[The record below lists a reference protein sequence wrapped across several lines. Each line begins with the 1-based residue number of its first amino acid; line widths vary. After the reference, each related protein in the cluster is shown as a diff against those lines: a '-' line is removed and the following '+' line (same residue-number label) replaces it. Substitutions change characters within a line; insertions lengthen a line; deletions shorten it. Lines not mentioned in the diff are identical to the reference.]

1 MFLGARKGLRG
12 RKPTAPDLGNASGG
26 SMKYT
31 IRDIVEIGI
40 FVGLALALN
49 LPIFSIHIMPNA
61 GSISFT
67 LIPLCIIALRKSW
80 WKTLIA
86 TALIYGVF
94 ACLMDGYGFQTY
106 PLDYMLAYGSLTL
119 VSLVRK
125 PIMEK
130 KLGIIYLI
138 VSMII
143 ATLFRILFATI
154 DGVWLYNFTFLASFI
169 YNATYISI
177 TGAVTLGVL
186 IILYKPLQI
195 VMKKY
200 PDTKEIQ

>member
-1 MFLGARKGLRG
+1 
-12 RKPTAPDLGNASGG
+12 
-26 SMKYT
+26 MKYT
-31 IRDIVEIGI
+31 IKDITEIGI
-40 FVGLALALN
+40 LVGLALVLN
-49 LPIFSIHIMPNA
+49 LPVFSIHIMPNA

-67 LIPLCIIALRKSW
+67 MIPLFIIALRKSW

-106 PLDYMLAYGSLTL
+106 PLDYMLAYGSITL

-125 PIMEK
+125 PIFEK
-130 KLGIIYLI
+130 KPGIIYLI
-138 VSMII
+138 VSAVI
-143 ATLFRILFATI
+143 AILLRILFATI

-177 TGAVTLGVL
+177 TGAISLGIL
-186 IILYKPLQI
+186 LLLYKPLQLI
-195 VMKKY
+195 INKY

>member
-1 MFLGARKGLRG
+1 MGAHKGLRG
-12 RKPTAPDLGNASGG
+12 RKPTTPDLGNASGG
-26 SMKYT
+26 NMKYT
-31 IRDIVEIGI
+31 IKDITEIGI
-40 FVGLALALN
+40 LVGLALVLN
-49 LPIFSIHIMPNA
+49 LPVFSIHIMPNA

-67 LIPLCIIALRKSW
+67 MIPLFIIALRKSW

-106 PLDYMLAYGSLTL
+106 PLDYMLAYGSITL
-119 VSLVRK
+119 VSLVRR
-125 PIMEK
+125 PIFEK

-138 VSMII
+138 VSAVI
-143 ATLFRILFATI
+143 AILLRILFATI
-154 DGVWLYNFTFLASFI
+154 DGVWLYSFTFLASFI

-177 TGAVTLGVL
+177 TGAISLGIL
-186 IILYKPLQI
+186 LLLYKPLQLI
-195 VMKKY
+195 INKY

>member
-1 MFLGARKGLRG
+1 M
-12 RKPTAPDLGNASGG
+12 PTTPDLGNASGG
-26 SMKYT
+26 NMKYT
-31 IRDIVEIGI
+31 IKDIAEIGI
-40 FVGLALALN
+40 LVGLALVLN
-49 LPIFSIHIMPNA
+49 IQIFSIHIMPNA

-67 LIPLCIIALRKSW
+67 MIPLFIIALRKSW

-106 PLDYMLAYGSLTL
+106 PLDYMLAYGSITV

-125 PIMEK
+125 QIFEK
-130 KLGIIYLI
+130 RLGVVYLI
-138 VSMII
+138 VSVVI
-143 ATLFRILFATI
+143 AILLRILFATL
-154 DGVWLYNFTFLASFI
+154 DGVWIYNTTFLASFI

-177 TGAVTLGVL
+177 TGALSLAVL
-186 IILYKPLQI
+186 LLLYKPLQI
-195 VMKKY
+195 IVNKY